1 MGMKDQKT
9 VEMKP
14 GTTASI
20 EIPKDEAATGAKFD
34 ITVKVAKDED
44 KKEKK
49 PQRGLA
55 AFRNI

>member
-1 MGMKDQKT
+1 MGMKDEKT

-14 GTTASI
+14 GATAAI
-20 EIPKDEAATGAKFD
+20 EIPKDRAADTKLD

-49 PQRGLA
+49 PLRGLQ
-55 AFRNI
+55 AFRNA

>member
-1 MGMKDQKT
+1 MGMKDEKT
-9 VEMKP
+9 LEMKP
-14 GTTASI
+14 GTTAAI
-20 EIPKDEAATGAKFD
+20 EIPKDAAPGAKFD